1 VVAICVIASI
11 MRRSDERHRTKPTI
25 YVRFSA
31 NHDVVNLFVSLR
43 SQNGLFSPN
52 TTEVVVG
59 LLDGFEQRVDRM
71 VNGAF
76 ARAFKSEVQPVE
88 LAAGLQRELD
98 ERAAIVS
105 RGRTV
110 VPNSFAIKLASEDF
124 DRLAVYAETLQ
135 TELGALARE
144 YAQEQRYTFLGP
156 VSVTLEL
163 DDDLDTGMFK
173 VASEAKAPASTTGR
187 GSAFTNATL
196 VANGSEYQLAK
207 GKTRLGR
214 GADADIRIDDPGVS
228 RHHCDIVIG
237 TDAVLRDLGS
247 TNGTYV
253 DGVQVAER
261 VLRDGSVI
269 RLGSTS
275 LTFRSGS

>member
-1 VVAICVIASI
+1 MDPQQRPRLVTIAVGGVV
-11 MRRSDERHRTKPTI
+11 RSN
-25 YVRFSA
+25 YVYLA
-31 NHDVVNLFVSLR
+31 DVAK
-43 SQNGLFSPN
+43 SQG
-52 TTEVVVG
+52 G
-59 LLDGFEQRVDRM
+59 GRMGILDRFEQRVDRT

-76 ARAFKSEVQPVE
+76 AKAFKSQVQPVE
-88 LAAGLQRELD
+88 LAAALQRELD

-110 VPNSFAIKLASEDF
+110 VPNAFTISLASEDF

-135 TELGALARE
+135 SEMAGLARE
-144 YAQEQRYTFLGP
+144 YAEEQRYTFLGP
-156 VSVTLEL
+156 VSVHMQL
-163 DDDLDTGMFK
+163 DDDLDTGIFR
-173 VASEAKAPASTTGR
+173 VASEAKAAVTARTR
-187 GSAFTNATL
+187 NQGSNSGTL
-196 VANGSEYQLAK
+196 IAAGGEYTIGK

-228 RHHCDIVIG
+228 RHHCDIVISN
-237 TDAVLRDLGS
+237 DAVLRDLGS

-253 DGVQVAER
+253 DGVQVSEK

-275 LTFRSGS
+275 LTYRSGA

>member
-1 VVAICVIASI
+1 MGI
-11 MRRSDERHRTKPTI
+11 
-25 YVRFSA
+25 
-31 NHDVVNLFVSLR
+31 
-43 SQNGLFSPN
+43 
-52 TTEVVVG
+52 
-59 LLDGFEQRVDRM
+59 LDRFEQRVDRT

-76 ARAFKSEVQPVE
+76 AKAFKSEVQPVE
-88 LAAGLQRELD
+88 LAAALQRELD

-110 VPNSFAIKLASEDF
+110 VPNRFTISLASEDF

-135 TELGALARE
+135 SEMAGLARE
-144 YAQEQRYTFLGP
+144 YAEEQRYTFLGP
-156 VSVTLEL
+156 VSVHMQL
-163 DDDLDTGMFK
+163 DDDLDTGIFR
-173 VASEAKAPASTTGR
+173 VTSEAKAAVTARTRTGSTNSATLIAAGGEYTIGR
-187 GSAFTNATL
+187 GT
-196 VANGSEYQLAK
+196 
-207 GKTRLGR
+207 TRLGR

-237 TDAVLRDLGS
+237 NDAVLRDLGS

-253 DGVQVAER
+253 DGVQVSEK

-275 LTFRSGS
+275 LTFRSGT